1 MSVVDE
7 DVDMDAPQIS
17 TLREEDTPPPTRTS
31 KRVVKLLIGD
41 KKGKGKSSSPSIALA
56 TRKNAQNGLTPVHSD
71 EEVEEEEEEDQ
82 LIDDDELPTS
92 AAPASGTSSGTK
104 RKAPTKKPRPRK
116 MEKQEKE
123 PDKPVPGHQER
134 VAELDEPST
143 PSTAVHEKPTPKK
156 KAPPRKAAAVPKA
169 KGKTTKTPTALI
181 VPSTDDAAMS
191 ETHTITAPSSPF
203 LHDVHEGGQSPD
215 VEEPQQRQPPTPEG
229 LAETPPL
236 PVYPLPSKPFPVQP
250 PPKISTGF
258 APMLP
263 LDRTGSKVRRWR
275 IANREIRG
283 IAGGRWFTRAWVG
296 DKESEFAAAVT
307 LMSGKLAD
315 GDKISIPKSATSASA
330 LGKAGKAR
338 ASRTSAGISS
348 APSRADS
355 IVSELH
361 PTKAPTKMRNVV
373 VGPASEAGNESDAAT
388 APEPPANIMES

>member
-1 MSVVDE
+1 MDVKDTNNSDCSFHRRCCDE
-7 DVDMDAPQIS
+7 
-17 TLREEDTPPPTRTS
+17 
-31 KRVVKLLIGD
+31 
-41 KKGKGKSSSPSIALA
+41 
-56 TRKNAQNGLTPVHSD
+56 RKYVWRI
-71 EEVEEEEEEDQ
+71 
-82 LIDDDELPTS
+82 LIDRLTLTCS
-92 AAPASGTSSGTK
+92 A
-104 RKAPTKKPRPRK
+104 
-116 MEKQEKE
+116 
-123 PDKPVPGHQER
+123 
-134 VAELDEPST
+134 
-143 PSTAVHEKPTPKK
+143 
-156 KAPPRKAAAVPKA
+156 
-169 KGKTTKTPTALI
+169 
-181 VPSTDDAAMS
+181 
-191 ETHTITAPSSPF
+191 HTITAPSSPF

-215 VEEPQQRQPPTPEG
+215 VEEPQQRQPPTPEE
-229 LAETPPL
+229 LVETPPL

-330 LGKAGKAR
+330 LGKAGKVR

>member
-1 MSVVDE
+1 MSAVDE

-31 KRVVKLLIGD
+31 KRVVKLLVVD

-56 TRKNAQNGLTPVHSD
+56 TRKNAQNGPTPVHSD

-92 AAPASGTSSGTK
+92 TAPVPGTSSGTK
-104 RKAPTKKPRPRK
+104 RKAPTKKTRPRK
-116 MEKQEKE
+116 MEKQDKE
-123 PDKPVPGHQER
+123 PDKPLPGYQER
-134 VAELDEPST
+134 AAELDEPSA
-143 PSTAVHEKPTPKK
+143 PSTAVHEKLTPKK
-156 KAPPRKAAAVPKA
+156 KAPPRKAAVSKS
-169 KGKTTKTPTALI
+169 KGKTTKTPATLI

-203 LHDVHEGGQSPD
+203 LHDAHEGGQSPD
-215 VEEPQQRQPPTPEG
+215 VEEPQQPQPPSPEG
-229 LAETPPL
+229 LVDTQPL

-263 LDRTGSKVRRWR
+263 LDRTGTKVRRWR
-275 IANREIRG
+275 VANREIRG

-296 DKESEFAAAVT
+296 DKDSEFAAAVT
-307 LMSGKLAD
+307 LVSGKLVD
-315 GDKISIPKSATSASA
+315 GDKISIPKSATSAPA
-330 LGKAGKAR
+330 LGKAGKAKAPR
-338 ASRTSAGISS
+338 ASAGISS

-355 IVSELH
+355 IVSEMH

-388 APEPPANIMES
+388 APEPPANLMEP